1 MEYMP
6 TIQHLVQVD
15 DIRQAHYDA
24 CKAAGIDVRNIKTG
38 RPVRVTA
45 WVSQEYTRALPLEEE
60 ALQIARKVL
69 RYE

>member
-1 MEYMP
+1 MP
-6 TIQHLVQVD
+6 TIQYLVQID

-45 WVSQEYTRALPLEEE
+45 WVSQEYNRVLPLDEE
-60 ALQIARKVL
+60 ALQVAREML